1 MPKIIKTESPA
12 YSEQV
17 TGFTVSSVRG
27 IGAINKPG
35 RARRQ
40 AYSYNVNKNI
50 LDIKK
55 GYSFDRVDE
64 LKNSL
69 GLSNELLAVL
79 TGISLT
85 SMHRRKTSGRLTQDE
100 SEKIYR
106 LEKLYHL
113 GLEVLEDGSEVISW
127 FNTPQIV
134 LGGKKPIDYADTAP
148 GCEEIERVL
157 RRMEHGTFL

>member
-1 MPKIIKTESPA
+1 MQKIIKTESPA

-17 TGFTVSSVRG
+17 AGPATSGVQ
-27 IGAINKPG
+27 G
-35 RARRQ
+35 RARRPV
-40 AYSYNVNKNI
+40 YSHNVNKNI

-55 GYSFDRVDE
+55 GYSFDRVEE
-64 LKNSL
+64 LKGAL
-69 GLSNELLAVL
+69 GLSNDQLALL

-85 SMHRRKTSGRLTQDE
+85 SMHRRKTSGRLTPDE

-106 LEKLYHL
+106 LEKLYRIAL
-113 GLEVLEDGSEVISW
+113 DVLEDGSEVISW
-127 FNTPQIV
+127 FNAPQIV